1 MLYAKMHSI
10 LIDSP
15 LPLSMSNSPS
25 LLLRS
30 LPGIFIFIW
39 ASGYVVAKYGLPY
52 AEPLTFLCLRY
63 LGVVAFMLVLAVAM
77 RAPWPQRKDWGP
89 IAIAGILMQAGY
101 LGGIWCAVKLG
112 MPAGVAALI
121 ANIQPILTAVA
132 GPLIGERIRGKQW
145 LGLTVGI
152 AGVALVVANK
162 ISAVGLSLSSVALAV
177 MALLTMTSGTLYQKK
192 ACPSFDVRT
201 GQVIQ
206 FAASLFITLPFA
218 LLLET
223 QHIQPTPQFF
233 AALAWSVFVLSG
245 VGISVLFIMI
255 RHGEATKVTSY
266 MYLVPAVT
274 AVMAWLMFDEKFT
287 LTAAIGMAIALAGV
301 ALVVRP
307 AR

>member
-1 MLYAKMHSI
+1 MM
-10 LIDSP
+10 
-15 LPLSMSNSPS
+15 NSGHQRDKKIMQSQSS

-52 AEPLTFLCLRY
+52 AEPLTFLCMRY
-63 LGVVAFMLVLAVAM
+63 LGVILFMLTLAVIM
-77 RAPWPQRKDWGP
+77 RAPWPVRSAWPQ
-89 IAIAGILMQAGY
+89 IAVAGILMQAMY

-112 MPAGVAALI
+112 MPAGLAALI
-121 ANIQPILTAVA
+121 ANTQPILTAVM

-145 LGLTVGI
+145 LGLAFGIMGVG
-152 AGVALVVANK
+152 LVVANK
-162 ISAVGLSLSSVALAV
+162 ISVVSLSPVSVGLAT
-177 MALLTMTSGTLYQKK
+177 MALLAMTTGTLYQKK
-192 ACPSFDVRT
+192 TCPSFDVRT

-206 FAASLFITLPFA
+206 FGASLLVTLPFA

-223 QHIQPTPQFF
+223 QTVQWTPQFF
-233 AALAWSVFVLSG
+233 AALAWSIFVLSG
-245 VGISVLFIMI
+245 VGISVLYILI

-274 AVMAWLMFDEKFT
+274 AGMAWLMFGEKFT
-287 LTAAIGMAIALAGV
+287 ATAAAGMAIALAGV

>member
-1 MLYAKMHSI
+1 MQSQ
-10 LIDSP
+10 S
-15 LPLSMSNSPS
+15 S

-52 AEPLTFLCLRY
+52 AEPLTFLCMRY
-63 LGVVAFMLVLAVAM
+63 LGVILFMLTLAVIM
-77 RAPWPQRKDWGP
+77 RAPWPVRSAWPQ
-89 IAIAGILMQAGY
+89 IAVAGILMQAMY

-112 MPAGVAALI
+112 MPAGLAALI
-121 ANIQPILTAVA
+121 ANTQPILTAVM

-145 LGLTVGI
+145 LGLAFGIMGVG
-152 AGVALVVANK
+152 LVVANK
-162 ISAVGLSLSSVALAV
+162 ISVVSLSPVSVGLAT
-177 MALLTMTSGTLYQKK
+177 MALLAMTTGTLYQKK
-192 ACPSFDVRT
+192 TCPSFDVRT

-206 FAASLFITLPFA
+206 FGASLLVTLPFA

-223 QHIQPTPQFF
+223 QTVQWTPQFF
-233 AALAWSVFVLSG
+233 AALAWSIFVLSG
-245 VGISVLFIMI
+245 VGISVLYILI

-274 AVMAWLMFDEKFT
+274 AGMAWLMFGEKFT
-287 LTAAIGMAIALAGV
+287 ATAAAGMAIALAGV

>member
-1 MLYAKMHSI
+1 MQSQ
-10 LIDSP
+10 S
-15 LPLSMSNSPS
+15 S

-52 AEPLTFLCLRY
+52 AEPLTFLCMRY
-63 LGVVAFMLVLAVAM
+63 LGVILFMLTLAVIM
-77 RAPWPQRKDWGP
+77 RAPWPARSAWAQ
-89 IAIAGILMQAGY
+89 IAVAGILMQAMY

-112 MPAGVAALI
+112 MPAGLAALI
-121 ANIQPILTAVA
+121 ANTQPILTAVM

-145 LGLTVGI
+145 LGLAFGIMGVG
-152 AGVALVVANK
+152 LVVANK
-162 ISAVGLSLSSVALAV
+162 ISVVSLSPVSVGLAT
-177 MALLTMTSGTLYQKK
+177 MALLAMTTGTLYQKK
-192 ACPSFDVRT
+192 TCPSFDVRT

-206 FAASLFITLPFA
+206 FGASLLVTLPFA

-223 QHIQPTPQFF
+223 QTVQWTPQFF

-245 VGISVLFIMI
+245 VGISVLYILI

-274 AVMAWLMFDEKFT
+274 AAMAWLMFGEKFT
-287 LTAAIGMAIALAGV
+287 ATAAAGMAIALAGV

>member
-1 MLYAKMHSI
+1 MTHS
-10 LIDSP
+10 S
-15 LPLSMSNSPS
+15 SS
-25 LLLRS
+25 LWLRS
-30 LPGIFIFIW
+30 LPAVFIFIW

-63 LGVVAFMLVLAVAM
+63 LGVVLFMLTLAVLM
-77 RAPWPQRKDWGP
+77 RAPWPQRRDWLP
-89 IAIAGILMQAGY
+89 IAIAGVLMQAMY

-121 ANIQPILTAVA
+121 ANTQPILTAVL
-132 GPLIGERIRGKQW
+132 GPLIGERIRGRQW
-145 LGLTVGI
+145 GGLALGI
-152 AGVALVVANK
+152 AGVGLVVANK
-162 ISAVGLSLSSVALAV
+162 ISVVGLSPASVMLAT
-177 MALLTMTSGTLYQKK
+177 MALLAMTSGTLYQKK
-192 ACPSFDVRT
+192 TCPSFDVRT

-206 FAASLFITLPFA
+206 FGASLLLTLPFA

-223 QHIQPTPQFF
+223 QSIQPTAQFF

-245 VGISVLFIMI
+245 VGISVLYILI

-274 AVMAWLMFDEKFT
+274 SAMAWLMFNEQ
-287 LTAAIGMAIALAGV
+287 LTAVSVVGMLIALGGV

-307 AR
+307 GRT